1 MRPQSL
7 IAIKSSPA
15 NGFDMAAC
23 RPWAIRP
30 ALPGP
35 RTRGESKSFD
45 PSGRGASQ
53 HIVKIRAESSVIQPG
68 GTAPSALLR
77 CRCAATLSEAT
88 RTTMQSS
95 APADLGSKR
104 ITRDSDPG

>member
-35 RTRGESKSFD
+35 RTRDESKSFD

-53 HIVKIRAESSVIQPG
+53 HTGPRSREVSRPQLPLPPG
-68 GTAPSALLR
+68 CSAR
-77 CRCAATLSEAT
+77 LS
-88 RTTMQSS
+88 
-95 APADLGSKR
+95 PCH
-104 ITRDSDPG
+104 